1 MGETN
6 WFILPE
12 MIGGITLK
20 QCPVCENYTIE
31 ANYDICEVCYWEY
44 DVVAQEYPDE
54 IIGANNI
61 SLKQAKINYAKFC
74 AVEEKYITLVRKPR
88 QDELPKWLSG

>member
-1 MGETN
+1 
-6 WFILPE
+6 

-20 QCPVCENYTIE
+20 QCLVCENYTIE

-88 QDELPKWLSG
+88 QDELPK

>member
-1 MGETN
+1 M
-6 WFILPE
+6 
-12 MIGGITLK
+12 K

-61 SLKQAKINYAKFC
+61 SLKQAKI
-74 AVEEKYITLVRKPR
+74 
-88 QDELPKWLSG
+88 